1 MFSGN
6 LQVSEEEAKTF
17 KKRIARKITKQ
28 RLKNIALYYLQRFET
43 STANLKSVLMRRVNE
58 YAYQNPEWN
67 RQEAIEWID
76 EIVEQLEG
84 YGYVN
89 DERFAELKIKD
100 YLAAGKS
107 ARFIKGKLQLKGIN
121 ESTVDAFLE
130 EQEYNPYDLA
140 LKFAKKKHLG
150 RFRPDE
156 ESRLENRQKD
166 MMKIVQ
172 AGFDYDVAQKI
183 CQTDDVLNSEDI
195 DFKNN

>member
-6 LQVSEEEAKTF
+6 LQVSEVEAKTF

-76 EIVEQLEG
+76 EIVVQCES

-100 YLAAGKS
+100 YLSAGKS
-107 ARFIKGKLQLKGIN
+107 ARYIKGKLQLKGIN
-121 ESTVDAFLE
+121 ESTIDAFLE

-140 LKFAKKKHLG
+140 LRFARKKNLG
-150 RFRPDE
+150 PFRPDE

-172 AGFDYDVAQKI
+172 AGFDYDIAQKI
-183 CQTDDVLNSEDI
+183 CQAEA
-195 DFKNN
+195 F